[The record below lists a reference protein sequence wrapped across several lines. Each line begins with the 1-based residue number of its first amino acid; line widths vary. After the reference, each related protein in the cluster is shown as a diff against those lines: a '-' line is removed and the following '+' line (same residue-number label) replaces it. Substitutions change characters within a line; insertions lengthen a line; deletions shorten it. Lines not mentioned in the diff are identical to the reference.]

1 MALVG
6 IAKELLGPV
15 EQSFLPT
22 GQVSG
27 SAYQQALAQAY
38 DTLLPWSCDGPHF
51 FWGTPAPGHACSR
64 TPACRCTCLFLICSL
79 LPTSSFVSVC
89 LPSLVTLF
97 SPLGCGIYFLE
108 DTSAPTSASPSL
120 MPLHLQL

>member
-6 IAKELLGPV
+6 IAEGLLA
-15 EQSFLPT
+15 PT
-22 GQVSG
+22 GQASG
-27 SAYQQALAQAY
+27 SASQQAPEQAY
-38 DTLLPWSCDGPHF
+38 GTLLPWSSSGAP
-51 FWGTPAPGHACSR
+51 PGHACSR
-64 TPACRCTCLFLICSL
+64 TLACHCTCLFLIRSL
-79 LPTSSFVSVC
+79 LSPSSFVSVC

-120 MPLHLQL
+120 MSLHLQL